1 MGCYSAGT
9 SDPLP
14 IDEGQVDSSYCPSL
28 ELVEMS
34 QCSGHHLNKCRNA
47 LVFSHIQE
55 SNEEVFRRC
64 ASDLRCWEGRLRS
77 PDDKVCLED
86 WSVFLPFN
94 PMYVI
99 CFFLLFPS
107 LGRSELSCT
116 SAWLIYGSGWSN
128 GPAVVRLKKIIL

>member
-1 MGCYSAGT
+1 LGCYSAGT

-99 CFFLLFPS
+99 CLFFCSSRPLGGQNSLVPLL
-107 LGRSELSCT
+107 G
-116 SAWLIYGSGWSN
+116 
-128 GPAVVRLKKIIL
+128 